1 MILLRILVVDFIF
14 YNILIFPLLLLLRF
28 LLLCS
33 YSTRC
38 LHVDLFL
45 VFLFRIY
52 DFFFFTMRI
61 HVASQIEKF
70 LVLISLNIAQSLV
83 SLLLSE
89 ILLALLCFYFSYI
102 SYSYK

>member
-1 MILLRILVVDFIF
+1 MI
-14 YNILIFPLLLLLRF
+14 
-28 LLLCS
+28 
-33 YSTRC
+33 
-38 LHVDLFL
+38 
-45 VFLFRIY
+45 
-52 DFFFFTMRI
+52 FFFNMRI

>member
-14 YNILIFPLLLLLRF
+14 YNILNLSSIAIKTFVVLQLH
-28 LLLCS
+28 
-33 YSTRC
+33 TIC
-38 LHVDLFL
+38 LHVDLFF
-45 VFLFRIY
+45 VFLFRTY
-52 DFFFFTMRI
+52 DFFFNMRI
-61 HVASQIEKF
+61 HVANQIENF